1 MVAHRLTT
9 AARADRI
16 VVMDGG
22 RIVEQGTHEELLAA
36 GRPVRGALAGRGAQP
51 GRVRRYRR
59 RCPARTGDIGAVL
72 PDSGQKLG
80 ISAADR
86 GTIAPVSAATRPG
99 DLHAD
104 LVDHLARSTP
114 LSPAEAARV
123 VAEVVGYFAEP
134 VPDFVR
140 RRHAELKLRGLTNDV
155 IFARSG
161 PSWRRGGSR
170 APAAD
175 RPTAAPHRVRLNDPR
190 LVPVASVAP
199 GRTSS
204 MCGIVG
210 YVGAQDAAPILLE
223 GLGRLEYRGYDSAG
237 LAVVAPRRAQGAQGQ
252 RPGAPTWPPTC
263 RPGSRAR
270 PASGTPAGPPTASRP
285 PENAHPHTDAAGR
298 IAVVHNGIIENA
310 DELRAKLTA
319 DGVEFTS
326 QTDTE
331 TVAHLVAAAF
341 AAGAA
346 DLEQAVRQALR
357 QVVGA
362 YGLAVLDA
370 EHPDRI
376 VVARNGSPVLL
387 GVGEQG
393 DVRRLRRGRAVG
405 YTRQVVYLDDG
416 ELATI
421 TAGGYR
427 TFTLDDRSTAKSPST
442 IDWDVVGAEIGDH
455 AHFLIKEINEQP
467 RAIKRALSGRIDE
480 RFDTAHLGGL
490 NLTVREAREF
500 RRVKIL
506 GCGSACYAGDLGAQL
521 IEDLA
526 RMPATAEA
534 ASEFRY
540 RNPVVE
546 PDTLYVAV
554 SQSGETIDTLAAVQE
569 LQRKGGRVIGIINVV
584 GSTIARQV
592 DGGIYLH
599 AGPEMSV
606 AATKSFTSTVTAF
619 ALLALHL
626 GRIRDLSPTEG
637 AADHRRAERAAR
649 PDRRDPRAGGRDRRR
664 RQGDR
669 AEQQRAVRRP
679 PPRLAGG
686 PRGRAEAQGD
696 LLRARRGLPVGGAQ
710 ARPAGAGQP
719 GAADGRD
726 RPGRRPAGQ
735 EHLDAVGDQGAAA
748 AR

>member
-1 MVAHRLTT
+1 
-9 AARADRI
+9 
-16 VVMDGG
+16 
-22 RIVEQGTHEELLAA
+22 
-36 GRPVRGALAGRGAQP
+36 
-51 GRVRRYRR
+51 
-59 RCPARTGDIGAVL
+59 
-72 PDSGQKLG
+72 
-80 ISAADR
+80 
-86 GTIAPVSAATRPG
+86 
-99 DLHAD
+99 
-104 LVDHLARSTP
+104 
-114 LSPAEAARV
+114 
-123 VAEVVGYFAEP
+123 
-134 VPDFVR
+134 
-140 RRHAELKLRGLTNDV
+140 
-155 IFARSG
+155 
-161 PSWRRGGSR
+161 
-170 APAAD
+170 
-175 RPTAAPHRVRLNDPR
+175 
-190 LVPVASVAP
+190 
-199 GRTSS
+199 

-210 YVGAQDAAPILLE
+210 YVGSQDAAPILLE

-237 LAVVAPRRAQGAQGQ
+237 LAVVARGGLKVRKVKGRVADLAADLP
-252 RPGAPTWPPTC
+252 
-263 RPGSRAR
+263 AR
-270 PASGTPAGPPTASRP
+270 FKGTPGIGHTRWATHGEPT

-341 AAGAA
+341 TAGAA

-362 YGLAVLDA
+362 YGLAILDA

-387 GVGEQG
+387 GVGDKEMFVAS
-393 DVRRLRRGRAVG
+393 DVAALIG

-427 TFTLDDRSTAKSPST
+427 TFTLDDRSVAKSPST

-480 RFDTAHLGGL
+480 RFETAHLGGL
-490 NLTVREAREF
+490 NLTIREAREF

-546 PDTLYVAV
+546 PDTIYVAV

-637 AADHRRAERAAR
+637 RRIIAGLNALPDQIAEIIALEDEIAGVAKEIAPSNSVLFVGRRRGWPVAREGAQKLKEISYVHAEAYPSAELKHGPLALVNPELPTVAIVPDDYLLDKNTSTLSEIKARKGPVIAIAHRELPTELADRTVVIPRSEPELDPILLSVPLQILAYHAAVAL
-649 PDRRDPRAGGRDRRR
+649 GRD
-664 RQGDR
+664 
-669 AEQQRAVRRP
+669 V
-679 PPRLAGG
+679 
-686 PRGRAEAQGD
+686 
-696 LLRARRGLPVGGAQ
+696 
-710 ARPAGAGQP
+710 
-719 GAADGRD
+719 D
-726 RPGRRPAGQ
+726 RPRNLAKSVTV
-735 EHLDAVGDQGAAA
+735 E
-748 AR
+748 

>member
-1 MVAHRLTT
+1 
-9 AARADRI
+9 
-16 VVMDGG
+16 
-22 RIVEQGTHEELLAA
+22 
-36 GRPVRGALAGRGAQP
+36 
-51 GRVRRYRR
+51 
-59 RCPARTGDIGAVL
+59 
-72 PDSGQKLG
+72 
-80 ISAADR
+80 
-86 GTIAPVSAATRPG
+86 
-99 DLHAD
+99 
-104 LVDHLARSTP
+104 
-114 LSPAEAARV
+114 
-123 VAEVVGYFAEP
+123 
-134 VPDFVR
+134 
-140 RRHAELKLRGLTNDV
+140 
-155 IFARSG
+155 
-161 PSWRRGGSR
+161 
-170 APAAD
+170 
-175 RPTAAPHRVRLNDPR
+175 
-190 LVPVASVAP
+190 
-199 GRTSS
+199 

-210 YVGAQDAAPILLE
+210 YVGSQDAAPILLE

-237 LAVVAPRRAQGAQGQ
+237 LAVVARGGLKVRKVKGRVADLTADLP
-252 RPGAPTWPPTC
+252 
-263 RPGSRAR
+263 AR
-270 PASGTPAGPPTASRP
+270 FKGTPGIGHTRWATHGEPT

-341 AAGAA
+341 TAGAA

-362 YGLAVLDA
+362 YGLAILDA

-387 GVGEQG
+387 GVGDKEMFVAS
-393 DVRRLRRGRAVG
+393 DVAALIG

-427 TFTLDDRSTAKSPST
+427 TFTLDDRSVAKSPST
-442 IDWDVVGAEIGDH
+442 IDWDVVGAEIGNH

-480 RFDTAHLGGL
+480 RFETAHLGGL
-490 NLTVREAREF
+490 NLTIREARAF

-637 AADHRRAERAAR
+637 RRIIAGLNALPDQIAEIIALEDEIAGVAKEIAPSNSVLFVGRRRGWPVAREGAQKLKEISYVHAEAYPSAELKHGPLALVNPELPTVAIVPDDDLLDKNTSTLSEIKARKGPVIAIAHRELPTELADRTVVIPRSEPELDPILLSVPLQILAYHAAVAL
-649 PDRRDPRAGGRDRRR
+649 GRD
-664 RQGDR
+664 
-669 AEQQRAVRRP
+669 V
-679 PPRLAGG
+679 
-686 PRGRAEAQGD
+686 
-696 LLRARRGLPVGGAQ
+696 
-710 ARPAGAGQP
+710 
-719 GAADGRD
+719 D
-726 RPGRRPAGQ
+726 RPRNLAKSVTV
-735 EHLDAVGDQGAAA
+735 E
-748 AR
+748 